1 MCWYILICISMCW
14 YIFIHIGICWY
25 VLVCID
31 TYWYV
36 LVHVGMCWYILVCV
50 VNISMCWYLL
60 VHIFTCWY
68 MLVHIGMCWY
78 ILIHF
83 GSVGTCWY
91 MLVRVEGEHW
101 LTSDLVSVNSDC
113 RSDFSWFWYS
123 DFFLSYCRP
132 VHTQWIKTIG
142 CKFTHQYCSLQY
154 SLKDGYGKQPVFHFI
169 NIHANIWIVEIIC
182 KSTAQFL
189 ILNAEISVFVQLLTK
204 EKIGQSISLWMVIN
218 MYLFHFK

>member
-1 MCWYILICISMCW
+1 M
-14 YIFIHIGICWY
+14 
-25 VLVCID
+25 
-31 TYWYV
+31 
-36 LVHVGMCWYILVCV
+36 
-50 VNISMCWYLL
+50 
-60 VHIFTCWY
+60 
-68 MLVHIGMCWY
+68 
-78 ILIHF
+78 
-83 GSVGTCWY
+83 
-91 MLVRVEGEHW
+91 
-101 LTSDLVSVNSDC
+101 VSVNSDC

-182 KSTAQFL
+182 KSTAQFF

-218 MYLFHFK
+218 TTVCICFILNSKWHIEQIV